1 MGHQAQSR
9 PELITWEAA
18 RQVVLGAARAL
29 PQELVDLVD
38 ADGRVLARDVVAGE
52 NLPAFANSAMDGF
65 AVRAAD
71 LADGPKQLPLVGAV
85 RAGDS
90 PMSLPAGHATS
101 ISTGAPLPSGADA
114 IVPIEDATWTSES
127 VDLPG
132 PVRQWRFVR
141 AAGSDVARGE
151 TALRA
156 GMRVGAAE
164 GGLLAK
170 TEPNTMANFKNV
182 RPEFVGVYWDEGRH
196 YSVPWQYGKTTFV
209 VNTDKYKGDIDTLKI
224 LFDPPAELKGRI
236 NVLDDINSLIHA
248 AERYA
253 GVPRCGGD
261 KEALKKVNDVLVAA
275 KPSWRTF
282 SYDTITKLTSGDVDV
297 TQTWNGAAYRMRQ
310 KIPAAKFSYPKE
322 GIEGWMD
329 NASVLKDAKNMENA
343 KLFQNFIMDPEN
355 AALISEFAGY
365 DNGITGSLKFLTKE
379 FAESPELNA
388 PAGAPVPEFV
398 PPCSKEVVEMYNK
411 IWTNLKK

>member
-1 MGHQAQSR
+1 MKCRMIGFAAAAAALAMSASPALAAGELHIYNWGDYTNPKLIEKFSKQFDVKVSLDVYDSNETMLAKVQAGGS
-9 PELITWEAA
+9 
-18 RQVVLGAARAL
+18 GY
-29 PQELVDLVD
+29 
-38 ADGRVLARDVVAGE
+38 DVV
-52 NLPAFANSAMDGF
+52 M
-65 AVRAAD
+65 
-71 LADGPKQLPLVGAV
+71 
-85 RAGDS
+85 
-90 PMSLPAGHATS
+90 
-101 ISTGAPLPSGADA
+101 PSDYTVK
-114 IVPIEDATWTSES
+114 IMI
-127 VDLPG
+127 
-132 PVRQWRFVR
+132 
-141 AAGSDVARGE
+141 
-151 TALRA
+151 
-156 GMRVGAAE
+156 E

-170 TEPNTMANFKNV
+170 TEPNTMANFKNM

-236 NVLDDINSLIHA
+236 NVLDDLNSLIHA

-261 KEALKKVNDVLVAA
+261 KEALKKVSDVLLAA

-310 KIPAAKFSYPKE
+310 KIPAAKFSFPKE

-365 DNGITGSLKFLTKE
+365 DNGITGSLKFLPKE

-398 PPCSKEVVEMYNK
+398 PPCPKEVVEMYNK